1 MCESYACFLY
11 DECET
16 FYFIRDIQLSVYSV
30 GTNTLNADVGGQM
43 AQVERLESKLNLMV
57 FMGQFDELVTSLR
70 PV

>member
-1 MCESYACFLY
+1 MCY
-11 DECET
+11 
-16 FYFIRDIQLSVYSV
+16 FYLIRDIQLSVCSV
-30 GTNTLNADVGGQM
+30 GAITLIADVGGQM